1 MIDKEYMDADAEV
14 ISMCNKCHKDG
25 PGPGGELPSFVINA
39 HDTIPEVLNDEPCTV
54 PFPEEAAALDE
65 RIQNVRNALPLILVS
80 AFSLFTFII
89 ITSL

>member
-25 PGPGGELPSFVINA
+25 PGPGGELPTLVIPAPDTAPEAVNA
-39 HDTIPEVLNDEPCTV
+39 EPSAV
-54 PFPEEAAALDE
+54 PFPEESAALDE

-80 AFSLFTFII
+80 AFTLFTFII
-89 ITSL
+89 ITSI

>member
-25 PGPGGELPSFVINA
+25 PGPGGELPTFVIHA
-39 HDTIPEVLNDEPCTV
+39 PDTAPEAVNDEPSAV
-54 PFPEEAAALDE
+54 PFPEESAALDE

-89 ITSL
+89 ITSI

>member
-25 PGPGGELPSFVINA
+25 PGPGGELPTFVIPAPDTAPEAVNA
-39 HDTIPEVLNDEPCTV
+39 EPSAV
-54 PFPEEAAALDE
+54 PFPEESAALDE

-80 AFSLFTFII
+80 AFTLFTFII
-89 ITSL
+89 ITSI